1 MFENFIEDMGCR
13 PIGGEKMSIERVNV
27 HGNYEP
33 SNCVWATWTEQHR
46 NTTRSRFI
54 EFNGEKKPMVAWA
67 EFFGIT
73 RNCLFDRI
81 KRHGEKKAIEI
92 SFNKN
97 LHKEFQE

>member
-1 MFENFIEDMGCR
+1 MT
-13 PIGGEKMSIERVNV
+13 IERVNV

-46 NTTRSRFI
+46 NTTRNRFI
-54 EFNGEKKPMVAWA
+54 EFNGENKPMVAWA

-73 RNCLFDRI
+73 RHCLYDRI
-81 KRHGEKKAIEI
+81 KRHGEKKAMEI

-97 LHKEFQE
+97 